1 MLLRTATIL
10 ALAGLAGCGASP
22 SEATQPAAAAD
33 AAAPP
38 PTVIAAS
45 TASASPAPTRQAT
58 GARKPLPPGVV
69 MLEKVAVSDPG
80 IIKSGPALSVLVPA
94 GWRGSGGVVASRDPC
109 GEPFGVQWSAA
120 SPDGRSTL
128 GIVPTETWQWSNT
141 SGSGQCQ
148 QGPFATVRD
157 YLAAR
162 IQRDVPGARI
172 LDYRDRADFARSAN
186 ETAQA
191 RMQMARQAGITTLR
205 AKAEGG
211 EILFAYERDGAAM
224 RGVMGATAVFY
235 LSELPNPMG
244 GEPLRT
250 LIGSTLGTFTAS
262 APDGQLDFELLE
274 ASRRSVTPDA
284 GWLDALMAL
293 KTRLGGIAA
302 QGTAERA
309 SIIVAGGAAATKA
322 NIEAYRR
329 MAQPPPSSGG
339 SGGGGASGGSGGELY
354 PGESAGDR
362 MQRESIEAVRGVET
376 YHDPV
381 DNRAVQLDHNYDH
394 AWRVT
399 NQDAYILTKDPNFNP
414 GQYGIEAT
422 QMGVVR

>member
-1 MLLRTATIL
+1 MLRTATIL
-10 ALAGLAGCGASP
+10 GLACLAGCGGSP
-22 SEATQPAAAAD
+22 SEPTHQAAADPAFLTQTAVAATTMSSPAAA
-33 AAAPP
+33 
-38 PTVIAAS
+38 
-45 TASASPAPTRQAT
+45 PARPAT
-58 GARKPLPPGVV
+58 GPRKPLPPGVV
-69 MLEKVAVSDPG
+69 MLEKVIVADPG
-80 IIKSGPALSVLVPA
+80 IIKPGPALAVLVPA
-94 GWRGSGGVVASRDPC
+94 GWRGSGGVVANRDPC

-141 SGSGQCQ
+141 LGSGQCQ
-148 QGPFATVRD
+148 QGSFATVRD

-162 IQRDVPGARI
+162 VQRDVPGARI
-172 LDYRDRADFARSAN
+172 LDFRDRADFARSAN
-186 ETAQA
+186 EAAQA

-211 EILFAYERDGAAM
+211 EMLFAYDRDGVAM

-274 ASRRSVTPDA
+274 ASRRSVTPDP
-284 GWLDALMAL
+284 GWADALMAL

-339 SGGGGASGGSGGELY
+339 SGGGGTSGGSGGELY
-354 PGESAGDR
+354 PGESTSDR